1 MAVVQTLSGSVF
13 EPELPK
19 RLLKIA
25 GEIREAGG
33 RAYLVG
39 GWVRDAMLGGNCR
52 DYDIEVYDM
61 EQDELVA
68 ILSKF
73 GRCNLI
79 GKAFGVIHLSMKG
92 ESLDFSF
99 PRTESKVGYGHRGFV
114 VKTDAKLTFR
124 EAALRRDFT
133 INAMGMELPELTLCD
148 PYNGVE
154 DLKAGLLRHVGPA
167 FAEDSLRILR
177 GVQFASRFKLKLAPE
192 TVEMCRT
199 LSLDDLSIER
209 LFEEFKKWLL
219 KPGKPSLGL
228 RAFLDIKLDE
238 YFPEIR
244 PLYAAGPDAQSEAV
258 GWDRLGMLL
267 DNLSYVDNLT
277 DEERMVLMFAGLLAG
292 NVNGAD
298 TTSCSDCEKTA
309 LKFLGRI
316 TNEIKL
322 VRGVPLLLKH
332 SFRYEPQSTIP
343 TDSEIRRL
351 SVELSGLRLYL
362 AFLRSNPCYGM
373 DERHAYVDSFK
384 ARAEELGV
392 YERPPMAYLT
402 GKMLMDLGVKP
413 GKQMG
418 ELIKKSFELQLDG
431 EIADEA
437 AAQSWARDQL
447 TST

>member
-1 MAVVQTLSGSVF
+1 MATVQTLAGETF

-61 EQDELVA
+61 EQDDLIA

-73 GRCNLI
+73 GRCNLV

-114 VKTDAKLTFR
+114 VKTDAKLTFK

-133 INAMGMELPELTLCD
+133 INAMGMELPDLTLCD

-154 DLKAGLLRHVGPA
+154 DLKAGVLRHVGPA

-177 GVQFASRFKLKLAPE
+177 GVQFASRFRLHLAPE

-219 KPGKPSLGL
+219 KPGRPSLGL
-228 RAFLDIKLDE
+228 QAFRDIKLDE
-238 YFPEIR
+238 YFPEIK
-244 PLYAAGPDAQSEAV
+244 PLADGED
-258 GWDRLGMLL
+258 GWIKLGDLL
-267 DNLSYVDNLT
+267 NSLSQESGFS
-277 DEERMVLMFAGLLAG
+277 DEERMVLMFSGLLAG
-292 NVNGAD
+292 NAVCINQD
-298 TTSCSDCEKTA
+298 VKNCDEETV
-309 LKFLGRI
+309 LKFIARI

-322 VRGVPLLLKH
+322 VRGVPLLLKYAFTV
-332 SFRYEPQSTIP
+332 SELPS
-343 TDSEIRRL
+343 DSAIRRL
-351 SVELSGLRLYL
+351 SVALGGLRLLTAFIRHNPLCDSAGRTLL
-362 AFLRSNPCYGM
+362 A
-373 DERHAYVDSFK
+373 DSFK
-384 ARAEELGV
+384 SRAVQLGV
-392 YERPPMAYLT
+392 YEKAPVAYLT
-402 GKMLMDLGVKP
+402 GKMLMDLGVQP

-431 EIADEA
+431 EITDAA
-437 AAQSWARDQL
+437 AAQSWAREQL
-447 TST
+447 

>member
-1 MAVVQTLSGSVF
+1 MAQVQTLDGRNF
-13 EPELPK
+13 EPDLPG

-52 DYDIEVYDM
+52 DYDVEVYDM
-61 EQDELVA
+61 EQDSLVA
-68 ILSKF
+68 ILSKY

-79 GKAFGVIHLSMKG
+79 GKAFGVIHLAMKG
-92 ESLDFSF
+92 LSLDFSF

-114 VKTDAKLTFR
+114 VHTDAKLTFR

-148 PYNGVE
+148 PYNGLE

-177 GVQFASRFKLKLAPE
+177 GVQFASRFKLSLAPE
-192 TVEMCRT
+192 TVEMCRS

-228 RAFLDIKLDE
+228 KAFLDIKLDE
-238 YFPEIR
+238 YFPEIK
-244 PLYAAGPDAQSEAV
+244 PLGGRWDA
-258 GWDRLGMLL
+258 LGELL
-267 DNLSYVDNLT
+267 DNLSAIQEFT
-277 DEERMVLMFAGLLAG
+277 DDERMVVMFAALLSG
-292 NVNGAD
+292 NVSEGVCDEDAI
-298 TTSCSDCEKTA
+298 
-309 LKFLGRI
+309 LKFLARI

-322 VRGVPLLLKH
+322 VKGVPLLLRHAFTLSPSGNSLK
-332 SFRYEPQSTIP
+332 SGSLLPA
-343 TDSEIRRL
+343 DSEIRRL
-351 SVELSGLRLYL
+351 SVALNGLRQLVPFV
-362 AFLRSNPCYGM
+362 ASNPLVCEK
-373 DERHAYVDSFK
+373 DRK
-384 ARAEELGV
+384 AFSCALTIRAQELDV
-392 YERPPMAYLT
+392 YEKAPAAYLT

-413 GKQMG
+413 GKEMG
-418 ELIKKSFELQLDG
+418 DLIKRSFELQLDG

-437 AAQSWARDQL
+437 AAKSWARTQVSPD
-447 TST
+447 

>member
-1 MAVVQTLSGSVF
+1 MVKIQTLAGESF
-13 EPELPK
+13 EPDLPG

-52 DYDIEVYDM
+52 DYDVEVYDM
-61 EQDELVA
+61 EQDDLIA

-73 GRCNLI
+73 GRCNLV

-92 ESLDFSF
+92 LSLDFSF

-133 INAMGMELPELTLCD
+133 INAMGMELPDLALCD

-177 GVQFASRFKLKLAPE
+177 GVQFASRFKLRLAPE

-219 KPGKPSLGL
+219 KPGMPSLGL

-244 PLYAAGPDAQSEAV
+244 PLLFENSSEDSS
-258 GWDRLGMLL
+258 GWTSLGELL
-267 DNLSYVDNLT
+267 DNLSSVQGLS

-292 NVNGAD
+292 NAVNGDA
-298 TTSCSDCEKTA
+298 SCEKTA
-309 LKFLGRI
+309 LKFLARI

-322 VRGVPLLLKH
+322 VRGVPLLLKNA
-332 SFRYEPQSTIP
+332 FRYAPKVSIP

-351 SVELSGLRLYL
+351 SVDLSGLRLYM
-362 AFLRSNPCYGM
+362 AFLQSNPCY
-373 DERHAYVDSFK
+373 DAAARDAYICAFK
-384 ARAEELGV
+384 NRAIELGV
-392 YERPPMAYLT
+392 YEKPPVAYLT

-431 EIADEA
+431 KIADEA

-447 TST
+447 

>member
-1 MAVVQTLSGSVF
+1 MATVQTLSGETF
-13 EPELPK
+13 EPELPR

-61 EQDELVA
+61 EQDALIA

-73 GRCNLI
+73 GRCNLV

-114 VKTDAKLTFR
+114 VKTDAKLSFR

-133 INAMGMELPELTLCD
+133 INAMGMELPDLTLCD

-177 GVQFASRFKLKLAPE
+177 GVQFASRFRLKLAPE

-228 RAFLDIKLDE
+228 RAFRDIKLDE
-238 YFPEIR
+238 YFPEIK
-244 PLYAAGPDAQSEAV
+244 PLADGEE
-258 GWDRLGMLL
+258 GWTKLGELL
-267 DNLSYVDNLT
+267 DDLSQESGFS
-277 DEERMVLMFAGLLAG
+277 DEERMVLMFSGLLSG
-292 NVNGAD
+292 NAICVNQ
-298 TTSCSDCEKTA
+298 SEKTCDEETV
-309 LKFLGRI
+309 LKFIARI

-322 VRGVPLLLKH
+322 VRGVPLLLKYAFTV
-332 SFRYEPQSTIP
+332 SAFPS
-343 TDSEIRRL
+343 DSGIRRL
-351 SVELSGLRLYL
+351 SVALGGLRLLTAFIRNNPLDDSASRTLL
-362 AFLRSNPCYGM
+362 AQ
-373 DERHAYVDSFK
+373 SFK
-384 ARAEELGV
+384 SRAEQLGV
-392 YERPPMAYLT
+392 YEKPPVSYLT

-437 AAQSWARDQL
+437 AALSWAKIHI
-447 TST
+447 